1 MRRVQPTAVTEKADG
16 HDAKSSASQCVQL
29 DGLDQGR
36 PRRCAQSSTEAS
48 DEQLQEMVDN
58 LLALEGERDDALH
71 AIRRPTPPA
80 GSEGNLRNETE
91 RELNY

>member
-58 LLALEGERDDALH
+58 LLALEGERDDALVGRLN
-71 AIRRPTPPA
+71 AEFA
-80 GSEGNLRNETE
+80 SEIFICI
-91 RELNY
+91 